1 MAWKSRRWPIGGRGG
16 VVAIALP
23 TTWAAEGI
31 MAYEHV
37 ALFGEPP

>member
-1 MAWKSRRWPIGGRGG
+1 
-16 VVAIALP
+16 
-23 TTWAAEGI
+23 